1 MSKKEEIESGRRMK
15 VRPATEISVVGS
27 VSIGNTGGRG
37 GGGVPIWAAY
47 SFYSLIIHSWDPF
60 QFFVT

>member
-37 GGGVPIWAAY
+37 GVSLFGLHTVFTLL
-47 SFYSLIIHSWDPF
+47 SFILGTRSNSL
-60 QFFVT
+60 

>member
-37 GGGVPIWAAY
+37 GGVSLFGLHTVFTLL
-47 SFYSLIIHSWDPF
+47 SFILGTRSNSL
-60 QFFVT
+60 